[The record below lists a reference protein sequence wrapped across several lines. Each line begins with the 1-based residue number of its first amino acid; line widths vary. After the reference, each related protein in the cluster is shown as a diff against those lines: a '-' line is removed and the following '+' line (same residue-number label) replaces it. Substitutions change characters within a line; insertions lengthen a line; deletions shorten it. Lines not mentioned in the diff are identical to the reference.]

1 MTVAERMKDKIEQA
15 FQPVKLD
22 IVNESHKHKGHGG
35 YHPSGESHFH
45 ITIVSDFFKGKS
57 RVERQRAV
65 YALLDAE
72 LKETVHA
79 LSLVTRTPEEA
90 GL

>member
-1 MTVAERMKDKIEQA
+1 MTVAERMKTKIEKA
-15 FQPVKLD
+15 FHPLRLD

-45 ITIVSDFFKGKS
+45 VTIVSAAFAGKS
-57 RVERQRAV
+57 RVDRQRAV
-65 YALLDAE
+65 YAVLDEE
-72 LKETVHA
+72 LKSTVHA
-79 LSLVTRTPEEA
+79 LSLTTRTPEEA